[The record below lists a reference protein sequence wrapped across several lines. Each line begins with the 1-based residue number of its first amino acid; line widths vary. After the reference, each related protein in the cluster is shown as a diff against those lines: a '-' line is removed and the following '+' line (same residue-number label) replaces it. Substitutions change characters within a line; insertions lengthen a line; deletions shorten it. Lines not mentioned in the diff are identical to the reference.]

1 MIIDISRGV
10 KLWGLDDDP
19 FEAAKKNAVIQDE
32 TASASNSVHQRADR
46 VNSII
51 SSKRSYI
58 QHTRPPQNLHKVS

>member
-19 FEAAKKNAVIQDE
+19 FEQAKKNVVIQDE
-32 TASASNSVHQRADR
+32 TPSASNSVHQRADR

-58 QHTRPPQNLHKVS
+58 QHSRPPQNLHKVS